1 MKTDTPT
8 PAAPET
14 ADLLAE
20 ARILAQTYRR
30 PGMRDDNRVANILD
44 ALRSEV
50 ATLRASEARM
60 REALDKANE
69 LLAAS
74 RELAQLAS
82 YAEIVGGISI
92 NRPHIR
98 KWCDAVFTICKTLPE
113 DENYE
118 PTFTRAALQGEQQ

>member
-1 MKTDTPT
+1 MTDRPT

-60 REALDKANE
+60 RERIAELEAEDTAMVADIISLQASNEELSGHLQALLDVGGPSCLPE
-69 LLAAS
+69 LL
-74 RELAQLAS
+74 R
-82 YAEIVGGISI
+82 I
-92 NRPHIR
+92 N
-98 KWCDAVFTICKTLPE
+98 A
-113 DENYE
+113 
-118 PTFTRAALQGEQQ
+118 RAALQEIDNDAG